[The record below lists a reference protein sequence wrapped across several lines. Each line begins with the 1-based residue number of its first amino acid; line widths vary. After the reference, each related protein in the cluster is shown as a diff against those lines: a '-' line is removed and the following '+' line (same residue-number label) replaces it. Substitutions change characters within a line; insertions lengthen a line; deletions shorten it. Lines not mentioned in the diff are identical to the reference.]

1 MKQIIHWIK
10 THTGL
15 LKTLFVI
22 AVSIIVVAQLLSIG
36 KTISFEQLK
45 QIFDEIP
52 LWKLLLMMV
61 IGLVSV
67 TPMLNYDL
75 TLNRILNLKVSKR
88 ELLESS
94 WIVNTINNIGGFGG
108 LVSMGLRSEF
118 YGNKTEE
125 KKILPALTH
134 ILLFVLSGLSIYSIL
149 CFFLVQFD
157 PKMAYLQQYWIWLLG
172 GGLYFPLLYLIL
184 HFQKNSSFGNL
195 DAKKSLIFSCFF
207 VFRMDRC
214 FNYLYQYWLLIRCT
228 DSFN

>member
-1 MKQIIHWIK
+1 MDQNAYRI
-10 THTGL
+10 T
-15 LKTLFVI
+15 KTLFVI

-134 ILLFVLSGLSIYSIL
+134 ILLLCYPVYLFIVFFAFSLFSLIQRWLIYSNI
-149 CFFLVQFD
+149 
-157 PKMAYLQQYWIWLLG
+157 G
-172 GGLYFPLLYLIL
+172 
-184 HFQKNSSFGNL
+184 FG
-195 DAKKSLIFSCFF
+195 
-207 VFRMDRC
+207 
-214 FNYLYQYWLLIRCT
+214 Y
-228 DSFN
+228 

>member
-1 MKQIIHWIK
+1 
-10 THTGL
+10 
-15 LKTLFVI
+15 
-22 AVSIIVVAQLLSIG
+22 
-36 KTISFEQLK
+36 
-45 QIFDEIP
+45 
-52 LWKLLLMMV
+52 MMV

-149 CFFLVQFD
+149 CFSLFSLIQDGLFTAILDLVIRWRSLFPVTLSYFTF
-157 PKMAYLQQYWIWLLG
+157 PKIV
-172 GGLYFPLLYLIL
+172 PLVTSM
-184 HFQKNSSFGNL
+184 Q
-195 DAKKSLIFSCFF
+195 KSLIFSCFF
-207 VFRMDRC
+207 VLEWTGVLITFISIG
-214 FNYLYQYWLLIRCT
+214 YLLDVPIPLI
-228 DSFN
+228 DIVPLYVASIIGIASMIQGL

>member
-1 MKQIIHWIK
+1 MEI
-10 THTGL
+10 
-15 LKTLFVI
+15 VI
-22 AVSIIVVAQLLSIG
+22 DDG
-36 KTISFEQLK
+36 YR
-45 QIFDEIP
+45 
-52 LWKLLLMMV
+52 
-61 IGLVSV
+61 LVSV

-149 CFFLVQFD
+149 CFFLF
-157 PKMAYLQQYWIWLLG
+157 
-172 GGLYFPLLYLIL
+172 
-184 HFQKNSSFGNL
+184 
-195 DAKKSLIFSCFF
+195 SLIQ
-207 VFRMDRC
+207 R
-214 FNYLYQYWLLIRCT
+214 WLIY
-228 DSFN
+228 SNIGFGY